1 MQACK
6 PAPEPATVYDDA
18 GAVLDGSGIPMN
30 TSHQPDEFEQV
41 VFPHLNAAYNLA
53 RWLLRNGQ
61 DAEDVVHDSFVRA
74 NRYFSSFRGSD
85 ARAWLLGIVRNTCMT
100 RLRERKSAAL
110 FSSDGPDRLDRTSP
124 NPEQSLLLKENID
137 VLRSCIEGLPAE
149 YREVLVLRELE
160 EFSYQQISETTGTAS
175 GTVMS
180 RLNRAR
186 KRLSDC
192 VAKKIGAS
200 A

>member
-6 PAPEPATVYDDA
+6 PAPEPATVYGDD
-18 GAVLDGSGIPMN
+18 GTVEGCSGIPMN
-30 TSHQPDEFEQV
+30 ASHQPDEFEEL

-110 FSSDGPDRLDRTSP
+110 FPSDEADHADRTAR

-137 VLRSCIEGLPAE
+137 ALKSCIEGLPAE